1 MSSNDNNSNSGD
13 DAAGVLAA
21 VVAVPMVG
29 GAIWAARGNWY
40 GVLAPYGMA
49 TEDTTTTRSGYGYGR
64 GNDPW
69 GRTTDWDGS
78 GAETIYGTG
87 HFHINP
93 FGWAIIAA
101 TVFALVAALVLA
113 GYAASWY
120 WWRDCGG
127 TKPIPK
133 IPVQVAAYVA
143 GLAAFWLVML
153 LIGRRESAFGH
164 TVVALLA
171 LGAAAAAGWA
181 TWTYGAVP
189 ARRFR
194 VVRAF
199 EGLAAQVLGHTG
211 NPIAGAVKAF
221 GWTTA
226 ASSPNAREW
235 PSTLTA
241 VVGPGWSDTPTEH
254 AGLNRAARQMG
265 WPSYQWSYDPMRKR
279 VVGTAN
285 PVSGHGPSVA
295 KSVEG

>member
-1 MSSNDNNSNSGD
+1 MSSNDNNSSDGN

-40 GVLAPYGMA
+40 GALAPYGMA
-49 TEDTTTTRSGYGYGR
+49 TEDTTTSRSGYGYS
-64 GNDPW
+64 NDPW
-69 GRTTDWDGS
+69 GRSTNWDGS
-78 GAETIYGTG
+78 VSETAGTSYGTG

-120 WWRDCGG
+120 WWRDSGG

-133 IPVQVAAYVA
+133 IPVPVAAYVA
-143 GLAAFWLVML
+143 GAVAFWLVML
-153 LIGRRESAFGH
+153 LIGRRDSTVGH
-164 TVVALLA
+164 FIVGVLA
-171 LGAAAAAGWA
+171 LGAAAAAGRA

-189 ARRFR
+189 ARRYR
-194 VVRAF
+194 QLRAF
-199 EGLAAQVLGHTG
+199 EGLVAGVLGHTG

-221 GWTTA
+221 DWKTA
-226 ASSPNAREW
+226 ASGAEW

-265 WPSYQWSYDPMRKR
+265 WPSYRWSYDPMRKR

>member
-1 MSSNDNNSNSGD
+1 MSSNDNNSSDGN

-40 GVLAPYGMA
+40 GVLAPYGLA
-49 TEDTTTTRSGYGYGR
+49 TEDTTTARSGYGYGSGDNPFR
-64 GNDPW
+64 RDYYGS
-69 GRTTDWDGS
+69 S
-78 GAETIYGTG
+78 GAAETTYGTG

-101 TVFALVAALVLA
+101 TVFALVAALVA
-113 GYAASWY
+113 VGYATSWAG
-120 WWRDCGG
+120 WKQSGG
-127 TKPIPK
+127 TKPIPR

-143 GLAAFWLVML
+143 GTVAFWLVML
-153 LIGRRESAFGH
+153 LIGRRDSTAGH
-164 TVVALLA
+164 FIVGVLA
-171 LGAAAAAGWA
+171 LVAATGAGWA
-181 TWTYGAVP
+181 TWTYGGIP

-221 GWTTA
+221 DWITDTRG
-226 ASSPNAREW
+226 REW
-235 PSTLTA
+235 PKTVTA

-279 VVGTAN
+279 VVGTAV
-285 PVSGHGPSVA
+285 PVSGRGPSVA
-295 KSVEG
+295 KSVEE